1 MGTIINFPTKESAGY
16 RNMKMLF
23 DVVDSVET
31 CNFYLE
37 SVEQLYEDGHITE
50 TERLTLRRI
59 GRQKRL
65 RLANPP
71 QKQQKASKPGVY
83 LYTPEMGQEKPEGC
97 RIEAGLAYDGK
108 HYFLDTPLHLKGR
121 GISFLKTYTSK
132 ELTPSGQYRVGWNEY
147 MATKKAFE
155 KLKEQY
161 TISYKSCLD

>member
-50 TERLTLRRI
+50 SERLTLRRI

-65 RLANPP
+65 QLANPP
-71 QKQQKASKPGVY
+71 QKRQKASKPGVY
-83 LYTPEMGQEKPEGC
+83 LYTPEMRQGKPEGC
-97 RIEAGLAYDGK
+97 QIEAGLAYYGK

-121 GISFLKTYTSK
+121 GISFLRSYTSK
-132 ELTPSGQYRVGWNEY
+132 ELTASGQYKVGWNEY
-147 MATKKAFE
+147 MVTKKAFE